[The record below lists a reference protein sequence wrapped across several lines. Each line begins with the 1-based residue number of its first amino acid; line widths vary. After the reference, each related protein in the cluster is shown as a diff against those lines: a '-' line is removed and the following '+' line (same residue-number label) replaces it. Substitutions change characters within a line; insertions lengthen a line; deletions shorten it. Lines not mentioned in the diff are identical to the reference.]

1 VYQRAA
7 VRSRPTRTYIGP
19 WLPEPV
25 DTSADPALGAERAE
39 ALQFATLMLL
49 ERLSPAE
56 RAAYML
62 REAFDYPYEQI
73 AHTIQV
79 TDANARQLVS
89 HARKHLTSER
99 RESTSS
105 GGQQRLLTAF
115 LAAAETGI

>member
-1 VYQRAA
+1 
-7 VRSRPTRTYIGP
+7 
-19 WLPEPV
+19 
-25 DTSADPALGAERAE
+25 
-39 ALQFATLMLL
+39 MLL

-62 REAFDYPYEQI
+62 PEAFDYPCEQI
-73 AHTIQV
+73 AHTIQL

-89 HARKHLTSER
+89 RARKLLTSER

-115 LAAAETGI
+115 LAAAETGD

>member
-1 VYQRAA
+1 
-7 VRSRPTRTYIGP
+7 
-19 WLPEPV
+19 
-25 DTSADPALGAERAE
+25 
-39 ALQFATLMLL
+39 MLL

-99 RESTSS
+99 R
-105 GGQQRLLTAF
+105 
-115 LAAAETGI
+115 